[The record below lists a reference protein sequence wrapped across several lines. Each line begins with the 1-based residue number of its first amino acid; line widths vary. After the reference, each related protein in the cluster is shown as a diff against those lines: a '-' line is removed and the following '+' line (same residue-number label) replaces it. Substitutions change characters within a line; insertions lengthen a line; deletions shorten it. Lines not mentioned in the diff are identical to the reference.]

1 MNRTHLGPAVMTARG
16 YTFRLD
22 DAEVARFRT
31 MAVNAE
37 RHEGGLWER
46 AGIASGATVLD
57 LGCGPGALLPLL
69 AERVGPR
76 GTIIAVDADPL
87 ACATARLVAADL
99 DASTHVV
106 QADAADT
113 GLAPSIAE
121 VVMAR
126 NLLVHNGRRAADLL
140 AHAATLVREGGH
152 LISTEPD
159 VAGIDFGEAHAE
171 HAFEQR
177 WVAMMREDGNDPA
190 LGGGDRLPKLLER
203 NGWHVL
209 STLAWTDD
217 LLIDKSPAWAAAE
230 AVVNRAFATPREVS
244 TWQEALER
252 RRAVGPLA
260 CSLTMTTVLAEPSR
274 TGR

>member
-1 MNRTHLGPAVMTARG
+1 MTTRG
-16 YTFRLD
+16 YTFHLD
-22 DAEVARFRT
+22 AAEVARFHA

-37 RHEGGLWER
+37 RHERELWER
-46 AGIASGATVLD
+46 AGIATGATVLD
-57 LGCGPGALLPLL
+57 LGCGPGALLPPL
-69 AERVGPR
+69 AERVGPH

-87 ACATARLVAADL
+87 ACATARSVAADL
-99 DASTHVV
+99 DVCTHVV

-113 GLAPSIAE
+113 GLASATAD

-126 NLLVHNGRRAADLL
+126 NLLVHNGRRAAELVG
-140 AHAATLVREGGH
+140 HAATLVREGGH

-159 VAGIDFGEAHAE
+159 VAGIDFGDAHAE

-190 LGGGDRLPKLLER
+190 LGRGDRLPKLLEG

-209 STLAWTDD
+209 STLAWTDR

-230 AVVNRAFATPREVS
+230 ALVSRAFATSHEVS

-252 RRAVGPLA
+252 RRADGPLA
-260 CSLTMTTVLAEPSR
+260 CSLTMTAVLAQPDPSR
-274 TGR
+274 R